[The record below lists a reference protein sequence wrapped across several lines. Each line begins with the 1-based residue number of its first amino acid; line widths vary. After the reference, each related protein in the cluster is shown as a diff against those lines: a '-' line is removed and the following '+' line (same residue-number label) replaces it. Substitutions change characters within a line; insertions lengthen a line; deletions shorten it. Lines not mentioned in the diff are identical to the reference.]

1 MARNNRRNG
10 NRRGRRMQPSRG
22 ITLPYKETVLSRI
35 SISTDETGFVAYYSA
50 DLLPGLDVS
59 SDESRVIVPRRVIFE
74 MLPNIQ
80 GSNSIVTAQLQ
91 AGTMFMDTGE
101 QLLNSTSFGTVP
113 FKVMSAV
120 NPTRYVF
127 DFRRAGRICP
137 SILKPIRP
145 MFRATDVRSF
155 VRFAYNALGAATN
168 AIELTIRI
176 TTFVDILPQ
185 DNLIPVIPFPASRS
199 PAQVADTERLTPVSQ
214 VLDDD
219 SEKES

>member
-1 MARNNRRNG
+1 
-10 NRRGRRMQPSRG
+10 
-22 ITLPYKETVLSRI
+22 
-35 SISTDETGFVAYYSA
+35 
-50 DLLPGLDVS
+50 
-59 SDESRVIVPRRVIFE
+59 
-74 MLPNIQ
+74 
-80 GSNSIVTAQLQ
+80 
-91 AGTMFMDTGE
+91 MDTGE

-155 VRFAYNALGAATN
+155 VRFAYNALGASTN
-168 AIELTIRI
+168 EIDLTIRI

-185 DNLIPVIPFPASRS
+185 DNLIPVIPFPASRT
-199 PAQVADTERLTPVSQ
+199 AQVAYPSCTERLTPVPQ
-214 VLDDD
+214 VLDSD
-219 SEKES
+219 SEKESP